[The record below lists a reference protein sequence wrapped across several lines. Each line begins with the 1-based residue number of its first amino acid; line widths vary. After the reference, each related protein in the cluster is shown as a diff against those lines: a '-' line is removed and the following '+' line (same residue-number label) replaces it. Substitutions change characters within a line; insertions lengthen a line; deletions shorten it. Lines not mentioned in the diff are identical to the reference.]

1 MKKYYVS
8 GMSCAACSARVEK
21 AVLGVE
27 GVTYCSVNL
36 LSATM
41 SVEGS
46 DEEKILAAV
55 RAAGYGAALIKGGDK
70 DSSYDAEAES
80 KRVRWRLLRR
90 LLFSIITLVPLSYI
104 SMGYLMWDFPLPKF
118 LSLNPVAIAYTELV
132 LSLVCI
138 VINFRFFTSG
148 VKSAIHGSANMDTL
162 VSLGAGVSFL
172 WSVYLT
178 LRMTFESGHGEH
190 YLHGLYF
197 EAAAMILTLITL
209 GKLLEAYAKEKTTTK
224 IKALVELT
232 PKVTT
237 VIREGR
243 EILIPTSEVLI
254 GDVFLV
260 RPGESVAVDGT
271 VIEGESAID
280 ESALTGESIPVEKS
294 HGSGVYAAT
303 VNTSGFIKCRA
314 EKVGEDTAMAKVVQ
328 LVSDAASSKAP
339 IAKLADRVA
348 SVFVPTVLFIAIL
361 TAIIWF
367 FVNNS
372 LSYALRRAVSVLVIS
387 CPCALGLATPVA
399 IMVGCGIGASGGV
412 LFKSASALEILGK
425 MKNTVLDKTGTVT
438 TGVAEVVEVVPLV
451 CSEEELLGVA
461 AALEEG
467 SEHPLG
473 KAIMRY
479 TQKKGIKAPGYS
491 SFSSIVG
498 SGVSAVIEGDDSYA
512 GSFRFIREKT
522 EISTLAAEH
531 YERISDLGRTPIF
544 FVKGGVLLGII
555 AVRDTVREDS
565 KAAISDLKRLG
576 INTVMITG
584 DNTRTARAVAE
595 EVGISEVIAE
605 VMPDG
610 KEKEV
615 RRLSSLG
622 GVIMVGDGIND
633 APAIAAADVGIAI
646 GRGTEI
652 AIDSA
657 DVVLVRSTL
666 SDVVSAIKLSRATL
680 RTIRENLFFAFVY
693 NAIGIPLAAGVFVS
707 SLGLDLDPMFG
718 ALAMS
723 LSSFS
728 VVMNA
733 LRLNL
738 KKIFVKCE
746 KTNNYTVKEGD
757 KMVKTLKIEGM
768 MCPHCEARVRE
779 ILLGID
785 GVISAEVSHKTGYA
799 RVTSESEIDTEAL
812 ISAVTGAGYKAT
824 LSE

>member
-21 AVLGVE
+21 AVSGVE
-27 GVTYCSVNL
+27 GVRYCAVNL

-41 SVEGS
+41 SVEGG
-46 DEEKILAAV
+46 DEEKIISAV
-55 RAAGYGAALIKGGDK
+55 KAAGYGAALIKGGA
-70 DSSYDAEAES
+70 SSPTYDAEEES
-80 KRVRWRLLRR
+80 KRARRKLIQRLI
-90 LLFSIITLVPLSYI
+90 FSVITLLPLSYI

-118 LSLNPVAIAYTELV
+118 LSSNPTAIAFTELI

-162 VSLGAGVSFL
+162 VSLGAGVSFI

-178 LRMTFESGHGEH
+178 FRMLVEEGHAEH
-190 YLHGLYF
+190 YLHSLYF

-232 PKVTT
+232 PKVAT
-237 VIREGR
+237 VIRDGR
-243 EILIPTSEVLI
+243 EILIPTAEVER

-260 RPGESVAVDGT
+260 RPGESVAVDGI

-280 ESALTGESIPVEKS
+280 ESALTGESIPAEKS

-303 VNTSGFIKCRA
+303 VNTSGFLKCEATR
-314 EKVGEDTAMAKVVQ
+314 VGEDTAMARVVQ
-328 LVSDAASSKAP
+328 LVSDAAASKAP
-339 IAKLADRVA
+339 ISKLADRVA
-348 SVFVPTVLFIAIL
+348 AFFVPTVLIIAAI

-372 LSYALRRAVSVLVIS
+372 LSFALRRAVSVLVIS
-387 CPCALGLATPVA
+387 CPCAMGLATPVA
-399 IMVGCGIGASGGV
+399 IMVASGIGASGGV
-412 LFKSASALEILGK
+412 LFKSASALEALGK
-425 MKNTVLDKTGTVT
+425 MKNVALDKTGTVT
-438 TGVAEVVEVVPLV
+438 TGVAEVVEVIPL
-451 CSEEELLGVA
+451 SFALNELLQVA

-479 TQKKGIKAPGYS
+479 IEEKKINIPNYS
-491 SFSSIVG
+491 SFSSIAG
-498 SGVSAVIEGDDSYA
+498 GGVSAVIDGESAYG
-512 GSFRFIREKT
+512 GSLRFIKERI
-522 EISTLAAEH
+522 EISAAAEEH
-531 YERISDLGRTPIF
+531 YERISDLGRTPVF
-544 FVKGGVLLGII
+544 FAKGGELIGII
-555 AVRDTVREDS
+555 AVRDAVREDS
-565 KAAISDLKRLG
+565 KAAVSDLRRLG
-576 INTVMITG
+576 INTVIITG
-584 DNTRTARAVAE
+584 DNARTARAVAD
-595 EVGISEVIAE
+595 EVGVSEVISE

-610 KEKEV
+610 KEKEI

-622 GVIMVGDGIND
+622 GVAMVGDGIND
-633 APAIAAADVGIAI
+633 APAIVAADVGIAI

-657 DVVLVRSTL
+657 DVVLVRSSL

-680 RTIRENLFFAFVY
+680 KIIRENLFFAFVY
-693 NAIGIPLAAGVFVS
+693 NVIGIPLAAGVFVS
-707 SLGLDLDPMFG
+707 AFGLDLDPMFG

-738 KKIFVKCE
+738 KKIFTKCD
-746 KTNNYTVKEGD
+746 KTNNYTVKEGA
-757 KMVKTLKIEGM
+757 KMVKTLKVEGM
-768 MCPHCEARVRE
+768 MCPHCEARVKE

-785 GVISAEVSHKTGYA
+785 GVVSADVSHKEGRA
-799 RVTSESEIDTEAL
+799 VVTSESEIDTEVL
-812 ISAVTGAGYKAT
+812 ISAVTGAGYKAA